1 MESRPVIQTR
11 GLTKRYG
18 SLTAVNALDLNVHG
32 GEVFGLLGPNGAGK
46 TTTILMLLGLSE
58 PSAGT
63 ARVLGLDPARDTLA
77 VKRRVGYLPGNVG
90 FYGAMTGRENLRYT
104 ARLNGLE
111 RDETEPRIAGL
122 LEKVG
127 LTQPADRRVETYSK
141 GMRQRLGIADALVK
155 APSVIILDEPTVGI
169 DPEGAAEVLALIRSF
184 ADDQDVAV
192 LLSSHL
198 LHQVQAVCNR
208 IGIFVSGKM
217 VAEGTMQELAA
228 GVNGGSQT
236 VELGTT
242 GEPEIV
248 EEALR
253 SVTGIDRIE
262 LDLQDKRL
270 WLATAEGDLRESIVR
285 ALISRGVGIWHLRR
299 RGAELDELYRRY
311 FERREAKH
319 GDGR

>member
-1 MESRPVIQTR
+1 MEGKPVIQTR

-18 SLTAVNALDLNVHG
+18 SLTAVNALDLDVHA

-63 ARVLGLDPARDTLA
+63 ARVLDLDPARDTLT
-77 VKRRVGYLPGNVG
+77 VKRRVGYLPDNVG
-90 FYGAMTGRENLRYT
+90 FYGGMTGRENLRYT

-111 RDETEPRIAGL
+111 RGEAEQRIAGL

-127 LTQPADRRVETYSK
+127 LTQPADRPVETYSK
-141 GMRQRLGIADALVK
+141 GMRQRLGIADALLK
-155 APSVIILDEPTVGI
+155 DPSVVILDEPTVGI
-169 DPEGAAEVLALIRSF
+169 DPEGAAEVLALIRSL
-184 ADDQDVAV
+184 ADDQAVAV

-217 VAEGTMQELAA
+217 VAEGSMQELAA
-228 GVNGGSQT
+228 GLNGGPQT

-242 GEPEIV
+242 GEPEVV

-253 SVTGIDRIE
+253 SVTDIDRIE
-262 LDLQDKRL
+262 CDFQDKRL
-270 WLATAEGDLRESIVR
+270 WLATAEGDVRESIAQ
-285 ALISRGVGIWHLRR
+285 ALVSRGVGIWHLRR
-299 RGAELDELYRRY
+299 RGEELDELYRRY
-311 FERREAKH
+311 FERREAEH